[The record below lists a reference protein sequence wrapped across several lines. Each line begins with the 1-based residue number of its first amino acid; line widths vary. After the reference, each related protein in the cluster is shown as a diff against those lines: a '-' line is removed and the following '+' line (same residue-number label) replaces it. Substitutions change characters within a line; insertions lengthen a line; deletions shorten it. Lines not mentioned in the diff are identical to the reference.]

1 MLPRPGCVSLSR
13 HLCVPRTWV
22 AFTWD
27 PSGSTRLQPARPPV
41 TPRRFRL
48 VPTDLGL
55 RGFQQ
60 CWQAWY
66 LGCSSSG
73 PVDTVLTLPVPQSS
87 APSPHRTPCQLDGRR
102 TPPHWDWAEAC
113 GGCDPHP
120 SPRPESSRMFLRRA
134 RCSLCSYCGE
144 RWGEALQGLCAGS
157 TQAEWSNGQSNT
169 LGNWMLVLEASVS
182 PSPCLDGK
190 GSS

>member
-41 TPRRFRL
+41 TPRRFWL

-157 TQAEWSNGQSNT
+157 TQAEWSNGHSNT